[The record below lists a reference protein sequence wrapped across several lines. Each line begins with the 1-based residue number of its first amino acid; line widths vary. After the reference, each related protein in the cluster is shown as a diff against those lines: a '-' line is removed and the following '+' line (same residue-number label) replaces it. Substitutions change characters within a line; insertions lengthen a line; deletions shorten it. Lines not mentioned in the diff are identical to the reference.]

1 MRVVVL
7 VIVVGVALAALLALG
22 VFRGA
27 PTPSPSPASKSQ
39 AASAASVASAEW
51 LTDYLQAQ
59 KRAAEKKLPI
69 LADFTGSDWC
79 GTCIALKKE
88 VFNTPEFAAWANQQV
103 ILLEVDF
110 PNEEPQTAALKQQNL
125 QLATTFSV
133 DQYPTILFLDAT
145 GKKIGQTGYVAGG
158 PQAWIAAAENSLAGK

>member
-1 MRVVVL
+1 MRGVVL
-7 VIVVGVALAALLALG
+7 VIVVGVALAALVAFG

-27 PTPSPSPASKSQ
+27 PAPAIKSQ
-39 AASAASVASAEW
+39 AASPAPGASADW
-51 LTDYLQAQ
+51 LTDYPQAL
-59 KRAAEKKLPI
+59 KRAAEKQLPI

-88 VFNTPEFAAWANQQV
+88 VFNTPEFATWANQHV

-133 DQYPTILFLDAT
+133 DQYPTILFLNAT

-158 PQAWIAAAENSLAGK
+158 PQVWIAAAENSLAGK